1 MTNWTKSHSSL
12 ELLESLKEDVVVAQ
26 RSPSFDAFAIDWSAS
41 LEAIDALIER
51 LESLPN
57 PQEQSND

>member
-12 ELLESLKEDVVVAQ
+12 ELLESLRADVVIAQ
-26 RSPSFDAFAIDWSAS
+26 PESRIDWSAS